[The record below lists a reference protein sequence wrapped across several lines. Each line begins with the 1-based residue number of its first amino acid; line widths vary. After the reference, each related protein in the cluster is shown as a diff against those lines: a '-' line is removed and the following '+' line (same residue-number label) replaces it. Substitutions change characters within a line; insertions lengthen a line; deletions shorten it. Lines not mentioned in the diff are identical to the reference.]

1 MRNAMLSTF
10 TIDGQKYSLS
20 SFGINT
26 LGYFNAAD
34 NEKNAY
40 HIDGD
45 KDDADTSGNP
55 DKLRSMIASN
65 PSATAE
71 FFQSLSQ
78 KLYDAMNKISS
89 TSDNYTSFGNFY
101 SDKKLQ
107 ADYVDKQKQVDKWDK
122 YVADQEE
129 KYYKQF
135 TAMES
140 AMSSLNS
147 QQQYISQL
155 FAG

>member
-1 MRNAMLSTF
+1 
-10 TIDGQKYSLS
+10 
-20 SFGINT
+20 
-26 LGYFNAAD
+26 
-34 NEKNAY
+34 
-40 HIDGD
+40 
-45 KDDADTSGNP
+45 
-55 DKLRSMIASN
+55 
-65 PSATAE
+65 
-71 FFQSLSQ
+71 
-78 KLYDAMNKISS
+78 MNKISS

-129 KYYKQF
+129 KYYRQF

>member
-1 MRNAMLSTF
+1 
-10 TIDGQKYSLS
+10 
-20 SFGINT
+20 
-26 LGYFNAAD
+26 
-34 NEKNAY
+34 
-40 HIDGD
+40 
-45 KDDADTSGNP
+45 
-55 DKLRSMIASN
+55 MIASN
-65 PSATAE
+65 PEATAS
-71 FFQSLSQ
+71 FFQKLSQ
-78 KLYDAMNKISS
+78 GLYDAMNKIQS
-89 TSDNYTSFGNFY
+89 TSDNYKSFGNFF

-107 ADYVDKQKQVDKWDK
+107 NEYVDQEKQVKKWEDYVAKQED
-122 YVADQEE
+122 

>member
-1 MRNAMLSTF
+1 MTRS
-10 TIDGQKYSLS
+10 S
-20 SFGINT
+20 SFGIHT
-26 LGYFNAAD
+26 FGYFEAPD

-40 HIDGD
+40 HIDGNS
-45 KDDADTSGNP
+45 DDMDTSGNE
-55 DKLRSMIASN
+55 DKLRAMIASN

-71 FFQSLSQ
+71 FFQKLST
-78 KLYDAMNKISS
+78 KLYDAMNKIAS

-101 SDKKLQ
+101 GDKKLQ
-107 ADYVDKQKQVDKWDK
+107 NEYVDKQKQVDKWDK
-122 YVADQEE
+122 YVADMEE

-147 QQQYISQL
+147 QQSYISQL

>member
-1 MRNAMLSTF
+1 ML
-10 TIDGQKYSLS
+10 
-20 SFGINT
+20 
-26 LGYFNAAD
+26 YFD
-34 NEKNAY
+34 VSKKLQSGDQTVFRCDIAY
-40 HIDGD
+40 FRLPLKRDVV
-45 KDDADTSGNP
+45 
-55 DKLRSMIASN
+55 
-65 PSATAE
+65 TAE
-71 FFQSLSQ
+71 FFQKLSQ
-78 KLYDAMNKISS
+78 NLYDAMNKISS
-89 TSDNYTSFGNFY
+89 VSDSYKSFGYFY

-107 ADYVDKQKQVDKWDK
+107 NEYVDKQKQVDKWDK

-147 QQQYISQL
+147 QQSYISQL